1 MKIRSHGYTLTELML
16 TLALLAIVVGI
27 GVPSFNE
34 FSRNGRMVTIA
45 NDFLGG
51 IQTARTEAIK
61 RQLPSGG
68 VAICPSQKPEAD
80 EPACLGADATNFDGW
95 ILFLDQDNNCDRD
108 AGEQILRIGERIDLN
123 NTPARRVNSVSNG
136 NCISF
141 GATGFLRTDTGRE
154 SATRTLFCD
163 ERGNQK
169 QAGLELSA
177 ARGLD
182 VTATGRARITRD
194 VEEIAQWT
202 VECP

>member
-1 MKIRSHGYTLTELML
+1 MKNRSYGYTLTELML
-16 TLALLAIVVGI
+16 SLALLAILVGI
-27 GVPSFNE
+27 GVPSFRD

-68 VAICPSQKPEAD
+68 VAICPSQEPEAD
-80 EPACLGADATNFDGW
+80 EPECLGEDATNFDGW
-95 ILFLDQDNNCDRD
+95 IVFLDEDNNCDRGAD
-108 AGEQILRIGERIDLN
+108 EQILRIGERIDLN
-123 NTPARRVNSVSNG
+123 NSPARYVSSVSNG

-169 QAGLELSA
+169 QPGFELSV

-182 VTATGRARITRD
+182 VTTTGRARITRD
-194 VEEIAQWT
+194 VDEIANWT
-202 VECP
+202 VQCP

>member
-27 GVPSFNE
+27 GVPSFRE
-34 FSRNGRMVTIA
+34 ISRNGRMVTIA

-68 VAICPSQKPEAD
+68 VAICPSEKPEAD
-80 EPACLGADATNFDGW
+80 EPVCVGEDATNFDGW

-136 NCISF
+136 SCISF
-141 GATGFLRTDTGRE
+141 GATGFLRTDTPRE

-182 VTATGRARITRD
+182 VTTTGRARITRD
-194 VEEIAQWT
+194 VEEIAEWT